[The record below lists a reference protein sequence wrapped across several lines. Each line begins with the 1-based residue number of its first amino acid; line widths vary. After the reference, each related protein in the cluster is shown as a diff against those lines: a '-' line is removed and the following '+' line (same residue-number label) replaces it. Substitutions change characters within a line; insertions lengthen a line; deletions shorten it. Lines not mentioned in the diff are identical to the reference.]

1 MLHIFGIRH
10 HGPGSARSLLAAL
23 EAARPDIVLVE
34 GPPDAAE
41 VLPMLAHEAIRFPVA
56 LLIYAPEAPQRAVFY
71 PFAEFSP
78 ETVAIRWALE
88 QGVPVRFMDLPIT
101 HQMELEPKPEVKA
114 ETAEPEKLEA
124 GTEADEAAPE
134 TAEDEIT
141 AAEAEED
148 LPAAQPELRRDPLRW
163 LAEAAGYEDSERWW
177 EDLVEH
183 RGDTAGIFEAILEAM
198 TALRAE
204 ADSATPLPEF
214 MAHYE
219 RRREAWMRQTIRAA
233 TKEGFENIAVVC
245 GAWHTPALAE
255 TLPGKYSAKDDAATL
270 KNLPKTK
277 VAATWVP
284 WTNDRLS
291 FESGYGAGI
300 ESPGWYSHLW
310 QSRDHVATRW
320 LARVAHLMRQEDLD
334 ASSAHVIEGVRL
346 AETLAALRG
355 RPLPGLLELNEAAR
369 SVLCFGDDAPL
380 KLIRRKL
387 IVGEVLGAVPEDAPA
402 PPIQQDL
409 AREQKRLR
417 FPPEAAQKVVD
428 LDLRKPNDL
437 DRSRLLHRLR
447 LLNVGW
453 GAPQGRG
460 MGKGTFHEVWRVQW
474 QPELAI
480 GLIEAGRWGNTIVEA
495 ATTRVKELAEEAPDL
510 GALTELFQQVLLSD
524 LPNAIPGVLQKLEEQ
539 AAVAS
544 DVGHLMG
551 ALPPLARILRYGDVR
566 GTRADSVAHLLNGL
580 ALRLFINLPLACA
593 SLNDEAATQMRPKFD
608 EVNGA
613 LSLLQNEELS
623 NGWYGTL
630 KGMAARESLHG
641 LLAGRAVRLL
651 LDAQALTDDEAA
663 IALGLALSPGGDPGR
678 GAAWIEGFL
687 GSSGLLL
694 LHDERLWQAIDAW
707 VSELSEDAFTPILPL
722 LRRTFSQFPAPER
735 RQMGE
740 RVKHSTGVVVAKSTA
755 PEAGFNEERA
765 RRVLPVL
772 RQILGVTPVAVEN

>member
-1 MLHIFGIRH
+1 MLHIFGVRH
-10 HGPGSARSLLAAL
+10 HGPGSARSLRAAL
-23 EAARPDIVLVE
+23 DAARPDIVLVE

-41 VLPMLAHEAIRFPVA
+41 VLPLLAHEGIRFPVA
-56 LLIYAPEAPQRAVFY
+56 LLIYVPEAPQRAAFY

-78 ETVAIRWALE
+78 ETIAIRWALE

-101 HQMELEPKPEVKA
+101 HQLELEPKPEAPA
-114 ETAEPEKLEA
+114 EAVEPDQE
-124 GTEADEAAPE
+124 
-134 TAEDEIT
+134 
-141 AAEAEED
+141 AEAEGGTAEGEAD
-148 LPAAQPELRRDPLRW
+148 SGAEPGEEEATTFEPILRRDPLRW

-183 RGDTAGIFEAILEAM
+183 RGDSSGIFEAILEAM

-204 ADSATPLPEF
+204 ADAETPLPEF
-214 MAHYE
+214 AAKYE
-219 RRREAWMRQTIRAA
+219 QRREAWMRQTIRAA

-245 GAWHTPALAE
+245 GAWHGPALAE
-255 TLPGKYSAKDDAATL
+255 TLPGKYSAKEDAATL
-270 KNLPKTK
+270 KGLPKTK

-320 LARVAHLMRQEDLD
+320 MARVAQLMRQEDLD
-334 ASSAHVIEGVRL
+334 ASSAHVIEAVRL

-387 IVGEVLGAVPEDAPA
+387 IVGEVLGAVPDEAPA

-417 FPPEAAQKVVD
+417 FPAEAAQKVVD
-428 LDLRKPNDL
+428 LDQRKPNDL

-447 LLNVGW
+447 LLNVNW
-453 GAPQGRG
+453 GAPEGRG

-480 GLIEAGRWGNTIVEA
+480 NLIEAGRWGNTIVDA
-495 ATTRVKELAEEAPDL
+495 ATTRVKEQTNA
-510 GALTELFQQVLLSD
+510 ALDISVLTALLQQVLLAD
-524 LPNAIPGVLQKLEEQ
+524 LPGAVPGVLQKLEEQ
-539 AAVAS
+539 AAIAS
-544 DVGHLMG
+544 DVGHLMD

-566 GTRADSVAHLLNGL
+566 GTRADSVGHLLNGL
-580 ALRLFINLPLACA
+580 AQRLFINLPLACA
-593 SLNDEAATQMRPKFD
+593 SLNDDAAALMRPKFD

-613 LSLLQNEELS
+613 LNLLQNEELL
-623 NGWYGTL
+623 NGWYATL
-630 KGMAARESLHG
+630 KGMASRESLHG
-641 LLAGRAVRLL
+641 LLAGRSVRML
-651 LDAQALTDDEAA
+651 LDAQALSDDEAA
-663 IALGLALSPGGDPGR
+663 TALGLALSPGGDPGR

-707 VSELSEDAFTPILPL
+707 VSELSEDSFTPVLPL

-740 RVKHSTGVVVAKSTA
+740 RVKHSTGVMVAKSTA
-755 PEAGFNEERA
+755 PEAGFNGERA

-772 RQILGVTPVAVEN
+772 FQILGVSPDASPN